1 MLEEKK
7 YFTVERQHIGIK
19 EEEAIKYFTREL
31 KKYGVGTHLK
41 SITSNKGIENEK

>member
-1 MLEEKK
+1 MKKNTLLQKDSMQIEK
-7 YFTVERQHIGIK
+7 
-19 EEEAIKYFTREL
+19 EAIKYFTREL

>member
-19 EEEAIKYFTREL
+19 EKEAIKYFTREL
-31 KKYGVGTHLK
+31 KKYGVGAHLK
-41 SITSNKGIENEK
+41 SIASNKGIENEK